1 MLARTD
7 GTKTPRSR
15 LTSIRSL
22 RRVRIRRPGG
32 YDRLEIER
40 DYDPGAPGAG
50 EALIEVRAAGV
61 NYADSTIRMG
71 LYSSAKKYVGWPIT
85 PGFEFAGTV
94 LEVGDEAFTVK
105 GDAGTTALLESP
117 RRIRVG
123 DEVFGVTRFGG
134 WSSHLV
140 VDRSLILPLPKD
152 LSLEQAA
159 GFPTVFLTAYYPL
172 FVLTRLRPGE
182 TVLIHSAAGGVGGA
196 LIQLCRVAQCR
207 TVGVV
212 GSAHKCEVARALGA
226 DVVID
231 KSRGNMWR
239 EAVRAVPE
247 GFSMILDANGAATLR
262 ESYRHLKP
270 GGRLVTYGFHSMFRR
285 GSDRPNKWKLALDWL
300 RTPRFDPFR
309 MVMENRSVLAF
320 NLSYLFDER
329 EMFGDAMTDLLR
341 WLEEGKVKP
350 LPVQT
355 FPVERVAD
363 AQRAL
368 ESGDTT
374 GKLILTF

>member
-1 MLARTD
+1 LA
-7 GTKTPRSR
+7 PISNP
-15 LTSIRSL
+15 

-40 DYDPGAPGAG
+40 DFHPGTPGPG

-94 LEVGDEAFTVK
+94 VDLGEEAPAAN
-105 GDAGTTALLESP
+105 GQAGF
-117 RRIRVG
+117 RVG

-140 VDRSLILPLPKD
+140 VDRSLILPLPKE
-152 LSLEQAA
+152 LSLDEAA

-172 FVLTRLRPGE
+172 FALTRLRPGE

-196 LIQLCRVAQCR
+196 LIQLCRVAQCH

-231 KSRGNMWR
+231 KSRGDLWR
-239 EAVRAVPE
+239 EAERAAPG
-247 GFSMILDANGAATLR
+247 GFTMILDANGAATLR
-262 ESYRHLKP
+262 ESYRHLRP

-285 GSDRPNKWKLALDWL
+285 GADRPSKWKLALDWL
-300 RTPRFDPFR
+300 RTPRFDPLR

-329 EMFGDAMTDLLR
+329 ELFGDAMTNLLR

-350 LPVQT
+350 LPHQT

-363 AQRAL
+363 AQRSI
-368 ESGDTT
+368 ESGETT